1 MLPKLKQR
9 SEGPSL
15 TPGRAPS
22 AVVPHT
28 YDSRT
33 RGPHP
38 RVNRTRAPASWAGL
52 ALEGKMESE
61 VRYHPPTP
69 SRFGGGGG
77 VRIRLEP
84 APRDSTPRSSLCLV
98 PSSQPALPPP
108 TRCWSTSS
116 WVSGGRQSGNYAQ
129 MGGGRAWPGLS
140 GSEGSSLPSYP
151 AKWKRGGLLARRGA
165 LLLQTMKCLG
175 RCSHLCITLEHP
187 RVRLLQHPW
196 PPVLS
201 LLGGR

>member
-1 MLPKLKQR
+1 MSLIAPGALGEQRRVEAASTDRDYPPPPTIEILNAAVLPKLKQR

-22 AVVPHT
+22 AVVTHT

-108 TRCWSTSS
+108 TTRCWSTSS

-140 GSEGSSLPSYP
+140 GS
-151 AKWKRGGLLARRGA
+151 
-165 LLLQTMKCLG
+165 
-175 RCSHLCITLEHP
+175 
-187 RVRLLQHPW
+187 V
-196 PPVLS
+196 
-201 LLGGR
+201 